1 MKKTFIIIS
10 AVLLIVA
17 AVYFYAMP
25 GKNILETLGMKKP
38 VTPAVPATAQTK
50 DDLTNKTPTS
60 GGFVDKVK
68 IVRDSNGFPLVQ
80 GESGGY
86 LRPDQSVMDIQKALN
101 SRFGSNL
108 AMDGI
113 FGAKTARQLSIHGF
127 PELIYLDDYYEILG
141 V

>member
-1 MKKTFIIIS
+1 MKKTFIIIA
-10 AVLLIVA
+10 AVLLIAA
-17 AVYFYAMP
+17 AVYFYVMP
-25 GKNILETLGMKKP
+25 GKNILEALGVKKP
-38 VTPAVPATAQTK
+38 AAPAVPATK
-50 DDLTNKTPTS
+50 DDLTNKTPSS

-108 AMDGI
+108 AVDGI

-127 PELIYLDDYYEILG
+127 PELIYLEDYYEILG